1 MDKLFLRVKEEFEG
15 WERVELILF
24 GVSFFIVLFSALFKG
39 DEIFAVIASLFGII
53 YTFSAGKGK
62 IYCYFFG
69 IISTVLCGLIAFKT
83 ALYGTFALYFLYYLP
98 MEVWGIF
105 NWKAHLKENTNEII
119 KTKLSLKE
127 RIWLVV
133 IISVLSVLGY
143 LIFVYLKDLNPLA
156 DSLVVVL
163 SVGAMY
169 LTVKRCIEQWSLWT
183 IVNLLSIW
191 LWFEVYSSG
200 EKTFSVFVIR
210 IVYFILGIYFFFKWK
225 RSIVE

>member
-1 MDKLFLRVKEEFEG
+1 MDKVLSHLKNEFDG
-15 WERVELILF
+15 WERGELIF
-24 GVSFFIVLFSALFKG
+24 FFVSFFVVLFSALFKG
-39 DEIFAVIASLFGII
+39 DEISAVIASLFGII

-69 IISTVLCGLIAFKT
+69 IISTVLCGIIAFKT

-105 NWKAHLKENTNEII
+105 SWKHNLKENSNEII
-119 KTKLSLKE
+119 KTKLALRE
-127 RIWLVV
+127 RVLFSV
-133 IISVLSVLGY
+133 IIAVLSLFGY
-143 LIFVYLKDLNPLA
+143 FLFVYLKDLNPLA

-169 LTVKRCIEQWSLWT
+169 LTVKRCIEQWGLWT

-225 RSIVE
+225 KQVE